1 MNEMKQEQQVAS
13 NKILSLKNIQKI
25 YMQAGSAIE
34 ILQDVNLEIFSG
46 EMVAIIGSS
55 GSGKSTLLQIA
66 GLLDDPT
73 HGEVLY
79 YDDMDFQERNAGSVN
94 AIGAVEQQYKVNG
107 KNKNITSSAA
117 RNNKIRLHNIGFIY
131 QYHHLLKDFNARENV
146 ALPRIIAGH
155 DYAKALA
162 DADRLLAL
170 LGLETKIYNMPGEL
184 SGGQQQRVAI
194 ARSLI
199 NNPKIILA
207 DEPTGNL
214 DPHNADEVF
223 NLFLEVARNKNTAVV
238 MVTHNI
244 AIAERMNKVMR
255 LEYGILDQ

>member
-1 MNEMKQEQQVAS
+1 MSEINKAKQIVS
-13 NKILSLKNIQKI
+13 SKVLSLQNIQKT
-25 YMQAGSAIE
+25 YMQAGSAVE
-34 ILQDVNLEIFSG
+34 ILKDVNLEVSSG

-66 GLLDDPT
+66 GLLDNPT
-73 HGEVLY
+73 HGQVLY
-79 YDDMDFQERNAGSVN
+79 YDDMKYDDIDLQMPSEQELRRRS
-94 AIGAVEQQYKVNG
+94 
-107 KNKNITSSAA
+107 
-117 RNNKIRLHNIGFIY
+117 NKIRLHNIGFIY

-146 ALPRIIAGH
+146 ALPRIIAGG

-162 DADRLLAL
+162 EADHLLAV
-170 LGLETKIYNMPGEL
+170 LGLEAKIYNMPGEL

-238 MVTHNI
+238 MVTHNM
-244 AIAERMNKVMR
+244 AIAKRMDKVMQ
-255 LEYGILDQ
+255 LEYGVLAHF